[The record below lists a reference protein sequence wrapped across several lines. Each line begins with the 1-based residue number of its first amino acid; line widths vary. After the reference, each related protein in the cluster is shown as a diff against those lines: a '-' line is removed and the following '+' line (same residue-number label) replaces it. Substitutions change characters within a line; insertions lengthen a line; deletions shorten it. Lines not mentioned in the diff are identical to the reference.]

1 MFQRYSLMKR
11 TMKREALE
19 KMNRLAHKMTVGE
32 AKPAPEAGSFW
43 YRLALNA
50 REWILELGELL

>member
-1 MFQRYSLMKR
+1 MKR